1 MTQHSRDTPQFYL
14 TAPSPCPYLP
24 GRHERKVF
32 THLVGDKAGDLN
44 DLLTHGGFRRSQSIA
59 YRPACDQCRACV
71 SVRVIANEFRPSRN
85 FRKIAARN
93 ADIAGE
99 QRSAVPTSEQYS
111 VFRAYLDA
119 RHRHGG
125 MADMTVLD
133 YAMMVEDS
141 HVETR
146 IIEYRKRGI
155 DTGITGRGQELVAVA
170 LTDVL
175 SDGLSMVY
183 SFFEPSEESR
193 SLGTFMI
200 LDHIARARRQGLPYV
215 YLGYWIEGS
224 KKMDY
229 KGRFLPQQRL
239 APSGW
244 LRIDAAGE
252 VFLGAAGLTSDVEH
266 TVRPPLGGHHPRKRV
281 TQYAAAS
288 RSITTVS
295 GILGRLGHRK
305 PGDDSGVL
313 SPHPK
318 NVSNSSFTFRITMM
332 PATIHATVATGSEIA
347 NLPILRRSD
356 TNRTSGM
363 TANGS
368 CIDRMTWLNTRSCP
382 VPRSP

>member
-1 MTQHSRDTPQFYL
+1 M
-14 TAPSPCPYLP
+14 
-24 GRHERKVF
+24 
-32 THLVGDKAGDLN
+32 
-44 DLLTHGGFRRSQSIA
+44 
-59 YRPACDQCRACV
+59 
-71 SVRVIANEFRPSRN
+71 
-85 FRKIAARN
+85 ARN
-93 ADIAGE
+93 ADVIGE

-111 VFRAYLDA
+111 VFRAYLDQ

-146 IIEYRKRGI
+146 IIEYRRRNP
-155 DTGITGRGQELVAVA
+155 DSGITGRGSELLAVA

-252 VFLGAAGLTSDVEH
+252 
-266 TVRPPLGGHHPRKRV
+266 
-281 TQYAAAS
+281 
-288 RSITTVS
+288 
-295 GILGRLGHRK
+295 
-305 PGDDSGVL
+305 
-313 SPHPK
+313 
-318 NVSNSSFTFRITMM
+318 M
-332 PATIHATVATGSEIA
+332 PSE
-347 NLPILRRSD
+347 PQD
-356 TNRTSGM
+356 
-363 TANGS
+363 
-368 CIDRMTWLNTRSCP
+368 
-382 VPRSP
+382 